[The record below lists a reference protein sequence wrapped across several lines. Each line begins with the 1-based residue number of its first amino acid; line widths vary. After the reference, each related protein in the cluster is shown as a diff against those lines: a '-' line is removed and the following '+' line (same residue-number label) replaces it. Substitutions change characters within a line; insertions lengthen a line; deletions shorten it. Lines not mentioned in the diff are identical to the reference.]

1 MRRKIRVT
9 FPKLVQEVLQI
20 DQEYFNLKK
29 ETLYNLIIEGLGFQ
43 EVTSI
48 GLDIIDEKRSINF
61 NLNEKNSKL
70 FSEMF
75 KKSGMSELSEGEFL
89 KRVFLTYANLHP
101 SIRERIL
108 YKDIFL
114 RIEEAIRKKKEI
126 NIYYKGKLE
135 KIKPISFERNKDI
148 GDYTA
153 LRAKIE
159 NKEYLFEIKDIEYVT

>member
-70 FSEMF
+70 FSEML

-126 NIYYKGKLE
+126 IRE
-135 KIKPISFERNKDI
+135 S
-148 GDYTA
+148 
-153 LRAKIE
+153 
-159 NKEYLFEIKDIEYVT
+159 

>member
-9 FPKLVQEVLQI
+9 FPKLVQEILEI

-43 EVTSI
+43 EITSI

-70 FSEMF
+70 LSEML
-75 KKSGMSELSEGEFL
+75 KKSEMNELSEGEFL

-126 NIYYKGKLE
+126 NIYHKGKL
-135 KIKPISFERNKDI
+135 KK
-148 GDYTA
+148 
-153 LRAKIE
+153 
-159 NKEYLFEIKDIEYVT
+159 

>member
-70 FSEMF
+70 FSEML

-101 SIRERIL
+101 SIRE
-108 YKDIFL
+108 
-114 RIEEAIRKKKEI
+114 
-126 NIYYKGKLE
+126 
-135 KIKPISFERNKDI
+135 S
-148 GDYTA
+148 
-153 LRAKIE
+153 
-159 NKEYLFEIKDIEYVT
+159 

>member
-29 ETLYNLIIEGLGFQ
+29 ETIYNLIIEGLGFQ
-43 EVTSI
+43 EISSI
-48 GLDIIDEKRSINF
+48 GADIIDEKRSINF

-70 FSEMF
+70 FSEMLR
-75 KKSGMSELSEGEFL
+75 KSGLNELSEAEFL
-89 KRVFLTYANLHP
+89 KKIFITYANLHP
-101 SIRERIL
+101 SKRERIL

-126 NIYYKGKLE
+126 NIYYKDKLE
-135 KIKPISFERNKDI
+135 KIKPISFERNKDN
-148 GDYTA
+148 GNYTA
-153 LRAKIE
+153 LRAKIS
-159 NKEYLFEIKDIEYVT
+159 NKEYLIEMKEIEYVT

>member
-70 FSEMF
+70 FSEML

-89 KRVFLTYANLHP
+89 KRVFLTYANLYP
-101 SIRERIL
+101 SIRKKIL

-135 KIKPISFERNKDI
+135 KIKPILFERNKDI

>member
-70 FSEMF
+70 FSEML
-75 KKSGMSELSEGEFL
+75 KKVE
-89 KRVFLTYANLHP
+89 
-101 SIRERIL
+101 
-108 YKDIFL
+108 
-114 RIEEAIRKKKEI
+114 
-126 NIYYKGKLE
+126 
-135 KIKPISFERNKDI
+135 
-148 GDYTA
+148 
-153 LRAKIE
+153 
-159 NKEYLFEIKDIEYVT
+159 

>member
-70 FSEMF
+70 FSEM
-75 KKSGMSELSEGEFL
+75 L
-89 KRVFLTYANLHP
+89 
-101 SIRERIL
+101 
-108 YKDIFL
+108 
-114 RIEEAIRKKKEI
+114 KKKWNE
-126 NIYYKGKLE
+126 
-135 KIKPISFERNKDI
+135 
-148 GDYTA
+148 
-153 LRAKIE
+153 
-159 NKEYLFEIKDIEYVT
+159 

>member
-70 FSEMF
+70 FSEML
-75 KKSGMSELSEGEFL
+75 KKSGISELSEGEFL
-89 KRVFLTYANLHP
+89 KRVFLTYANY
-101 SIRERIL
+101 IQ
-108 YKDIFL
+108 
-114 RIEEAIRKKKEI
+114 
-126 NIYYKGKLE
+126 
-135 KIKPISFERNKDI
+135 
-148 GDYTA
+148 
-153 LRAKIE
+153 
-159 NKEYLFEIKDIEYVT
+159 V

>member
-70 FSEMF
+70 FSEVL
-75 KKSGMSELSEGEFL
+75 KKVE
-89 KRVFLTYANLHP
+89 
-101 SIRERIL
+101 
-108 YKDIFL
+108 
-114 RIEEAIRKKKEI
+114 
-126 NIYYKGKLE
+126 
-135 KIKPISFERNKDI
+135 
-148 GDYTA
+148 
-153 LRAKIE
+153 
-159 NKEYLFEIKDIEYVT
+159 